1 MLSGGVQEALFLLP
15 THFPTFLKS
24 LKPKLGPTKP
34 GNHFFNQNYSLYN
47 LMGVGRGCVCVGGG
61 FTGGSVVKNLPPGAG
76 DMGSVLDPGRSHMW
90 GATKPVRHN
99 Y

>member
-47 LMGVGRGCVCVGGG
+47 LMGVDRGCGGVVHWWLSGKESASWCRRHG
-61 FTGGSVVKNLPPGAG
+61 FSP
-76 DMGSVLDPGRSHMW
+76 
-90 GATKPVRHN
+90 
-99 Y
+99 

>member
-15 THFPTFLKS
+15 THFPIFLKS
-24 LKPKLGPTKP
+24 LNPKLGPTKP

-47 LMGVGRGCVCVGGG
+47 LMGVGRGWGWGG
-61 FTGGSVVKNLPPGAG
+61 FPGGSVVKNPPPGAG
-76 DMGSVLDPGRSHMW
+76 DMGSVLDPGRSHIE